1 MSVTYPLQWDK
12 DGERYFELGV
22 NHGVLYPYNATTGK
36 YKPGVAWNGLTSVS
50 DSPEGGDPNDLWADN
65 MKYAS
70 LRAAE
75 TLKGTIEAYMYPDE
89 FAVLDGTM
97 KAANGVYFGQQKRGK
112 FGLCYRTTVGNDA
125 DSELGYKLHL
135 IYGAVASPS
144 EKQYETINDS
154 PDAITFSWEFDTTPI
169 VVAGKPDGKDVKP
182 VASITI
188 DSTKIEAA
196 TLAAIEAKLYGT
208 SGEGNEAEL
217 PSPDEILEMLGGN
230 YTYTYSAVSTS
241 ETGYSDMSP
250 KLSGWYE
257 REEIPE
263 SSPTAYNYFLSQ
275 DVSVANGKT
284 YYTLVVS
291 AAA

>member
-1 MSVTYPLQWDK
+1 MSYPLTWDNQ
-12 DGERYFELGV
+12 GERWFEMGV
-22 NHGVLYPYNATTGK
+22 DHGVLYPYNSTTGK

-75 TLKGTIEAYMYPDE
+75 TLKGTIEAYMYPEE
-89 FAVLDGTM
+89 FAVLDGTV
-97 KAANGVYFGQQKRGK
+97 KAANGIYFGQQKRGK
-112 FGLCYRTTVGNDA
+112 FGLCYRSKTGNDTDNEA
-125 DSELGYKLHL
+125 GYKLHL
-135 IYGAVASPS
+135 IYGCSVSPS

-154 PDAITFSWEFDTTPI
+154 PDAITFSWEFDANAVP
-169 VVAGKPDGKDVKP
+169 VNSPVAGESIKP

-188 DSTKIEAA
+188 DSTKVDAA
-196 TLAAIEAKLYGT
+196 VLSVIEAKLYGT

-217 PSPDEILEMLGGN
+217 PTPDEILEMLGGN
-230 YTYTYSAVSTS
+230 YTYTYSAVSS
-241 ETGYSDMSP
+241 AATGYSTTSP

-263 SSPTAYNYFLSQ
+263 SDPTEYNYFKSQ
-275 DVSVANGKT
+275 DVSVVNGKT
-284 YYTLVVS
+284 YYTLTVTT
-291 AAA
+291 AA